1 MFELPHH
8 AIVVPFRHTFRIAN
22 GALDKR
28 LQATLEQL
36 VHLVVVVIVVPDA
49 EHTLNVV
56 PDRSS
61 ETGRVHLAV
70 RAHCVVGEV
79 VGCLELI
86 VEEIADV
93 VVETIHQRV
102 AMIVPGVVLH
112 PERWYV
118 VQLTTLKTRN
128 RLSMVGFIQAYVYDT
143 YRRVLVLGDNA
154 GIEIF
159 RFFKSET

>member
-1 MFELPHH
+1 MFELSHH

-36 VHLVVVVIVVPDA
+36 VHLVVIVIVVPDA

-93 VVETIHQRV
+93 VVEAVHQRV
-102 AMIVPGVVLH
+102 AVIVPGVVLH
-112 PERWYV
+112 AERRYV
-118 VQLTTLKTRN
+118 VQLATLKREIDVDGQIIY
-128 RLSMVGFIQAYVYDT
+128 LGLQYIQTTNKREKNKDKQ
-143 YRRVLVLGDNA
+143 R
-154 GIEIF
+154 
-159 RFFKSET
+159 